1 MAEAD
6 GGPIHYIG
14 CGCVVPDGDGRFL
27 LVRETKA
34 AARGRLALP
43 AGSLDPDESIA
54 EAAVREVLEETGLTV
69 EVTGF
74 LGIFHCARTVE
85 NSYGVNF
92 VFEAKPVAGEITPS
106 DEHPEIVW
114 KSIDEI
120 DALHR
125 EGGIRG
131 GHVPIAV
138 RRSAAGD
145 YANAAVVTEV
155 SAAD

>member
-1 MAEAD
+1 MTD
-6 GGPIHYIG
+6 DRLPFHYIG
-14 CGCVVPDGDGRFL
+14 CGCVVTDGDGRYL

-43 AGSLDPDESIA
+43 AGSLEADESV
-54 EAAVREVLEETGLTV
+54 EQAAVREVLEETGLAV
-69 EVTGF
+69 EVTGL

-85 NSYGVNF
+85 NSFGINF
-92 VFEAKPVAGEITPS
+92 VYEARRVAGEITTS
-106 DEHPEIVW
+106 VEHPEIVW
-114 KSIDEI
+114 KTIEEI
-120 DALHR
+120 DRLHG

-145 YANAAVVTEV
+145 YVDAAVVTQV

>member
-1 MAEAD
+1 MPGDA
-6 GGPIHYIG
+6 PFHYIG
-14 CGCVVPDGDGRFL
+14 CGCVVTDGDGRFL

-43 AGSLDPDESIA
+43 AGSLEPDESIT

-69 EVTGF
+69 EVTGL

-85 NSYGVNF
+85 NSFGVNF
-92 VFEAKPVAGEITPS
+92 VFEARRVAGEITMS

-114 KSIDEI
+114 KTIREI
-120 DALHR
+120 DALHDA
-125 EGGIRG
+125 GGIRG

-138 RRSAAGD
+138 RRSASGVHLD
-145 YANAAVVTEV
+145 GTSVTEV
-155 SAAD
+155 SATD

>member
-1 MAEAD
+1 MPGDA
-6 GGPIHYIG
+6 PFHYIG
-14 CGCVVPDGDGRFL
+14 CGCVVTDGDGRFL

-34 AARGRLALP
+34 AARGRFALP
-43 AGSLDPDESIA
+43 AGSLEPDESIT

-69 EVTGF
+69 EVTGL
-74 LGIFHCARTVE
+74 LGIFHCARTAE
-85 NSYGVNF
+85 NSFGVNF
-92 VFEAKPVAGEITPS
+92 VFEARRVAGELTPS

-114 KSIDEI
+114 KTITEI

-138 RRSAAGD
+138 RRSAAGERAD
-145 YANAAVVTEV
+145 PATVTQV